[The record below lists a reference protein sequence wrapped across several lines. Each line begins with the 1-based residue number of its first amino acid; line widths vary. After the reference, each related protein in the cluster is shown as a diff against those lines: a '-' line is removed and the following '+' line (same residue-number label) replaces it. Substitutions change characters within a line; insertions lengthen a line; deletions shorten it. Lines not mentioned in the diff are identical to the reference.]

1 MRDFLRFG
9 GEDRAEEVPCG
20 LLSALLTYAEA
31 HTLAWETALSCPF
44 LNENI
49 LGTSPPRILCGI
61 LCVLAERT
69 EMKGFL
75 VVRVPEGCL
84 QPEEIRRGS
93 GRKQKTRLR
102 AVSRKPRV
110 SLCGEL
116 LVKNEYGQEF
126 ANACDYRGYP
136 ADVRAYGKNE
146 RVLNVSA
153 NERH

>member
-1 MRDFLRFG
+1 MRDFLCFG

-20 LLSALLTYAEA
+20 S
-31 HTLAWETALSCPF
+31 
-44 LNENI
+44 
-49 LGTSPPRILCGI
+49 R
-61 LCVLAERT
+61 V
-69 EMKGFL
+69 GFAD
-75 VVRVPEGCL
+75 
-84 QPEEIRRGS
+84 IRRGA
-93 GRKQKTRLR
+93 GANKKTRLR

-126 ANACDYRGYP
+126 ANACDYRGYS